1 MDENKLL
8 EMFKLREDIL
18 MALEEGILAIDKNKK
33 VIFINKS
40 AIPMLHITESEP
52 IGKDFMDCMVNVTN
66 KWNNTRDF
74 SIFCSRFCDKI

>member
-33 VIFINKS
+33 VIFVKMI
-40 AIPMLHITESEP
+40 I
-52 IGKDFMDCMVNVTN
+52 
-66 KWNNTRDF
+66 
-74 SIFCSRFCDKI
+74 

>member
-33 VIFINKS
+33 
-40 AIPMLHITESEP
+40 LYL
-52 IGKDFMDCMVNVTN
+52 
-66 KWNNTRDF
+66 
-74 SIFCSRFCDKI
+74 

>member
-52 IGKDFMDCMVNVTN
+52 IGKDLNEIFGIVFTLRMVG
-66 KWNNTRDF
+66 DA
-74 SIFCSRFCDKI
+74 DAE

>member
-33 VIFINKS
+33 VILTKNSEVIEQINYDTGGR
-40 AIPMLHITESEP
+40 P
-52 IGKDFMDCMVNVTN
+52 CMVYFM
-66 KWNNTRDF
+66 K
-74 SIFCSRFCDKI
+74 

>member
-40 AIPMLHITESEP
+40 AIPMLHITEKEP
-52 IGKDFMDCMVNVTN
+52 VGKDLNEIYPASKLGELLT
-66 KWNNTRDF
+66 TG
-74 SIFCSRFCDKI
+74 

>member
-33 VIFINKS
+33 VIFKQISNSNAAYNRK
-40 AIPMLHITESEP
+40 
-52 IGKDFMDCMVNVTN
+52 
-66 KWNNTRDF
+66 
-74 SIFCSRFCDKI
+74 

>member
-33 VIFINKS
+33 VIFIIKS
-40 AIPMLHITESEP
+40 E
-52 IGKDFMDCMVNVTN
+52 
-66 KWNNTRDF
+66 
-74 SIFCSRFCDKI
+74 

>member
-33 VIFINKS
+33 VILTK
-40 AIPMLHITESEP
+40 
-52 IGKDFMDCMVNVTN
+52 KQ
-66 KWNNTRDF
+66 
-74 SIFCSRFCDKI
+74 

>member
-40 AIPMLHITESEP
+40 AIPMLHIT
-52 IGKDFMDCMVNVTN
+52 
-66 KWNNTRDF
+66 
-74 SIFCSRFCDKI
+74 

>member
-33 VIFINKS
+33 VILTKKTVK
-40 AIPMLHITESEP
+40 L
-52 IGKDFMDCMVNVTN
+52 
-66 KWNNTRDF
+66 
-74 SIFCSRFCDKI
+74 